1 MYSILFYLG
10 YQFLVL
16 LFPNHM
22 KTVQLSNSL
31 TEELKKELKKN
42 LSSIYTFNNW
52 YYDQWIKN
60 IINDLFKTKLLLVF
74 KKYNI
79 NIFDERCN
87 DFIVKHLTYIIIQ
100 KLMIEN
106 YDFDPYSFKP
116 LQKKTDNLL
125 YNIPKID
132 EKNILEYKKKLFNI
146 KGYVIND
153 KNIDGISKT
162 LLNIK
167 VFNNLNDI
175 IDTLNYDNIF
185 YILSSN
191 YEYIKI
197 NKIIK

>member
-1 MYSILFYLG
+1 MYSILFYLV

-16 LFPNHM
+16 LFPHHM

-31 TEELKKELKKN
+31 TEELKKELNKN
-42 LSSIYTFNNW
+42 LNTIYTFDNW

-60 IINDLFKTKLLLVF
+60 IINDLFKTKLLIIF

-79 NIFDERCN
+79 NIFDEKCN
-87 DFIVKHLTYIIIQ
+87 DFIVKHFTYIIIK
-100 KLMIEN
+100 KLIIKN

-116 LQKKTDNLL
+116 LQNNSNNLL
-125 YNIPKID
+125 YDIPKID
-132 EKNILEYKKKLFNI
+132 EIYLLEYKKKLFNI
-146 KGYVIND
+146 KDYILNK
-153 KNIDGISKT
+153 KNTDDICKT

-167 VFNNLNDI
+167 VFNDINDI

-197 NKIIK
+197 NKINK

>member
-1 MYSILFYLG
+1 
-10 YQFLVL
+10 
-16 LFPNHM
+16 M

-31 TEELKKELKKN
+31 TEELKKELNKN
-42 LSSIYTFNNW
+42 LNTIYTFDNW

-60 IINDLFKTKLLLVF
+60 IINDLFKTKLLIIF

-79 NIFDERCN
+79 NIFDEKCN
-87 DFIVKHLTYIIIQ
+87 DFIVKHFTYIIIK
-100 KLMIEN
+100 KLIIKN

-116 LQKKTDNLL
+116 LQNNSNNLL
-125 YNIPKID
+125 YDIPKID
-132 EKNILEYKKKLFNI
+132 EIYLLEYKKKLFNI
-146 KGYVIND
+146 KDYILNK
-153 KNIDGISKT
+153 KNTDDICKT

-167 VFNNLNDI
+167 VFNDINDI

-197 NKIIK
+197 NKINK